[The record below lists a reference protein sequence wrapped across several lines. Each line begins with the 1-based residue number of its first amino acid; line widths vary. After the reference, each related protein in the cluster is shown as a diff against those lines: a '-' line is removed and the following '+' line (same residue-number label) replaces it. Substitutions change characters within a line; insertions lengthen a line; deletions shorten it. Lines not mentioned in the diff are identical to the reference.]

1 MENTS
6 NTIYQAED
14 NQDEILLYEES
25 EKDEERIEQ
34 SESEV
39 EIISDEEYMLECARY
54 GDYEDLRNL
63 FEENKAIDINYTDN
77 RQNTALRK
85 SIFFQLF
92 LDMACAN
99 SPFNV
104 IKVLVEQ
111 KKANLNLKN
120 NAGNTPLRNLLN

>member
-6 NTIYQAED
+6 NITYQADE
-14 NQDEILLYEES
+14 NQDEIILYEEC

-54 GDYEDLRNL
+54 GDYEDLKIL

-85 SIFFQLF
+85 
-92 LDMACAN
+92 
-99 SPFNV
+99 
-104 IKVLVEQ
+104 
-111 KKANLNLKN
+111 
-120 NAGNTPLRNLLN
+120 